1 MVASAANIILLPPP
15 GARRP
20 EGARVEEGS
29 DRRKGPARAAA
40 QPGATTGFAAYA
52 PTGGADRDAGPAP
65 GPRTGRRTFAD
76 ELVGESGKASGSLAF
91 AVQRIAQERLG
102 SGAHFEDWS
111 TAMSAYARAADGTPE
126 PSGFAA

>member
-1 MVASAANIILLPPP
+1 MVASAANVILLPPP

-29 DRRKGPARAAA
+29 DRRRGTARAAA
-40 QPGATTGFAAYA
+40 QSGAAAGFSTYA
-52 PTGGADRDAGPAP
+52 PTGSTGRDAGPAP
-65 GPRTGRRTFAD
+65 GPRTGRRSFAD
-76 ELVGESGKASGSLAF
+76 ELVGESGKASGPLAF

-111 TAMSAYARAADGTPE
+111 TALAAYARTADGTPE

>member
-1 MVASAANIILLPPP
+1 MVATAANIILLPPP

-29 DRRKGPARAAA
+29 DRPRAAA
-40 QPGATTGFAAYA
+40 QPGATSGFAAYA

-65 GPRTGRRTFAD
+65 GPRTARRSFAD
-76 ELVGESGKASGSLAF
+76 ELVGETGKASGTLTF

-111 TAMSAYARAADGTPE
+111 TAVSAYARTAAGTPE